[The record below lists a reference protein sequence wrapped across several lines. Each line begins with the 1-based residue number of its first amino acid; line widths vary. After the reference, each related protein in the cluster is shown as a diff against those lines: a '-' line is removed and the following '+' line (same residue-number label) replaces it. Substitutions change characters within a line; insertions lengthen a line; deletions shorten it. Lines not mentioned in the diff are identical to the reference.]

1 MGRRGASPSA
11 VAFLAGI
18 LGREAR
24 LYRLEIY
31 MKSGHVDAA
40 GNAAKHAE
48 AVLVV
53 AFPVNP
59 PANTFKAGPAGR

>member
-1 MGRRGASPSA
+1 
-11 VAFLAGI
+11 
-18 LGREAR
+18 
-24 LYRLEIY
+24 

-48 AVLVV
+48 AVLVA

-59 PANTFKAGPAGR
+59 PANTFKAGPAGQ